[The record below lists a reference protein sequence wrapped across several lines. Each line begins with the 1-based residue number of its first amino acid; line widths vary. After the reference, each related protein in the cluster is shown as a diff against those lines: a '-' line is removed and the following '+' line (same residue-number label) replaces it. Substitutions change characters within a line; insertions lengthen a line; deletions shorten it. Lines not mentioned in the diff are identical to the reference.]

1 MEKNKNIS
9 MAVIKRL
16 PKYYRYL
23 GELMQNDVDRISS
36 KELGEKIGFTA
47 SQIRQDLN
55 CFGDF
60 GQQGYGYNVTELY
73 NQIKSILGLDRGYKA
88 ALVGAGNIGQAVS
101 NYSRFENLGFRISA
115 IFDANPKLIGMR
127 IRDVEIQDIDEMS
140 SVLEEEKIEIG
151 IICVPRKNA
160 QNVADDL
167 IKGGVRGIWNF
178 APVDLVVP
186 DHVKVENVHLS
197 ESLLTLIYL
206 LNDQDNQ

>member
-9 MAVIKRL
+9 MSVIKRF

-23 GELMQNDVDRISS
+23 EELMKNDVDRISS

-60 GQQGYGYNVTELY
+60 GQQGYGYNVKELY
-73 NQIKSILGLDRGYKA
+73 NQISSILGLDRGYEA

-101 NYSRFENLGFRISA
+101 NYSRFENLGFKVSA
-115 IFDANPKLIGMR
+115 IFDANPKLIGMK
-127 IRDVEIQDIDEMS
+127 IRDVEIMDIDEMS
-140 SVLEEEKIEIG
+140 SSLKENKIDIG

-160 QNVADDL
+160 QSVSDEL
-167 IKGGVRGIWNF
+167 IKGGVRAIWNF
-178 APVDLVVP
+178 APVDLIVP
-186 DHVKVENVHLS
+186 DYVKVENVHLS

-206 LNDQDNQ
+206 LNESDN

>member
-1 MEKNKNIS
+1 MEKNKIIS

-23 GELMQNDVDRISS
+23 KELMKNDVDRISS

-60 GQQGYGYNVTELY
+60 GQQGYGYNVKELY
-73 NQIKSILGLDRGYKA
+73 NQINAILGLNRGYEA

-101 NYSRFENLGFRISA
+101 NYSGFENLGLKITA
-115 IFDANPKLIGMR
+115 IFDANPKLIGMK
-127 IRDVEIQDIDEMS
+127 IRDVEIMDIDEVT
-140 SVLEEEKIEIG
+140 SVLSAHKIDIG
-151 IICVPRKNA
+151 IICVPSKNA
-160 QNVADDL
+160 QTVADEL
-167 IKGGVRGIWNF
+167 IKGGVRAIWNF
-178 APVDLVVP
+178 APVDLMAP

-197 ESLLTLIYL
+197 ETLLTLIYL
-206 LNDQDNQ
+206 LNESDS

>member
-23 GELMQNDVDRISS
+23 EELMKNDVDRISS

-60 GQQGYGYNVTELY
+60 GQQGYGYNVKELY
-73 NQIKSILGLDRGYKA
+73 NQISSILGLDRGYEA

-101 NYSRFENLGFRISA
+101 NYSRFENLGFKVSA
-115 IFDANPKLIGMR
+115 IFDANPKLIGMK
-127 IRDVEIQDIDEMS
+127 IRDVEIMDIDEMS
-140 SVLEEEKIEIG
+140 SSLKENKIDIG

-160 QNVADDL
+160 QSVSDEL
-167 IKGGVRGIWNF
+167 IKGGVRAIWNF
-178 APVDLVVP
+178 APVDLIVP
-186 DHVKVENVHLS
+186 DYVKVENVHLS

-206 LNDQDNQ
+206 LNESDN

>member
-16 PKYYRYL
+16 PKYHRYL
-23 GELMQNDVDRISS
+23 EELMRNDVDRISS

-60 GQQGYGYNVTELY
+60 GQQGYGYNVKELY
-73 NQIKSILGLDRGYKA
+73 NEVSSILGLNRGYEA
-88 ALVGAGNIGQAVS
+88 ALIGAGNIGQAVS
-101 NYSRFENLGFRISA
+101 NYSRFENLGFKITA
-115 IFDANPKLIGMR
+115 IFDANPKLIGMK
-127 IRDVEIQDIDEMS
+127 IRNVEIMDIDEMS
-140 SVLEEEKIEIG
+140 SVLSSRRIDIG

-160 QNVADDL
+160 QTVADEL
-167 IKGGVRGIWNF
+167 IKGGIRGIWNF
-178 APVDLVVP
+178 APVDLIVP
-186 DHVKVENVHLS
+186 DYVKVENVHLS

-206 LNDQDNQ
+206 LNESDN

>member
-23 GELMQNDVDRISS
+23 EELMKNDVDRISS

-60 GQQGYGYNVTELY
+60 GQQGYGYNVKDLY
-73 NQIKSILGLDRGYKA
+73 NEIGSILGLNRGYEA
-88 ALVGAGNIGQAVS
+88 ALIGAGNIGQAVS
-101 NYSRFENLGFRISA
+101 NYSRFENLGFQITA
-115 IFDANPKLIGMR
+115 IFDANPKLIGMK
-127 IRDVEIQDIDEMS
+127 IRNVEIMDIDEMS
-140 SVLEEEKIEIG
+140 SVLNSRRIDIG

-160 QNVADDL
+160 QTVADEL
-167 IKGGVRGIWNF
+167 IRGGIRGIWNF
-178 APVDLVVP
+178 APVDLIVP
-186 DHVKVENVHLS
+186 DYVKVENVHLS

-206 LNDQDNQ
+206 LNESDNN

>member
-23 GELMQNDVDRISS
+23 KELMKNDVDRISS

-60 GQQGYGYNVTELY
+60 GQQGYGYNVKELY
-73 NQIKSILGLDRGYKA
+73 NQINSILGLNRGYEA

-101 NYSRFENLGFRISA
+101 NYSGFENLGLKITA
-115 IFDANPKLIGMR
+115 IFDANPKLIGMK
-127 IRDVEIQDIDEMS
+127 IRDVEIMDIDEIT
-140 SVLEEEKIEIG
+140 SVLSAHKIDIG
-151 IICVPRKNA
+151 IICVPSKNA
-160 QNVADDL
+160 QTVADEL
-167 IKGGVRGIWNF
+167 IKGGVRAIWNF
-178 APVDLVVP
+178 APVDLIVP
-186 DHVKVENVHLS
+186 DYVKVENVHLS
-197 ESLLTLIYL
+197 ETLLTLIYL
-206 LNDQDNQ
+206 LNESDS